1 MAWREKSV
9 IKGERT
15 SVLESVTARDCSW
28 IKERKEGAIG
38 VSHCDLLQEGMH
50 LPSLEV
56 AVTISSFNNIFLI
69 LWPWTSTYDLG
80 CQASPT
86 QGQGIPS
93 RQMTRPEVISLWPL
107 TSGQLRTLAA
117 WATPLFV
124 TDVWGKIIIGEDCST
139 LRRTG
144 IYLLPEVVDLSHWVK
159 RWFLLQPTATRSTL
173 ERCISRPVCRH
184 AHTHT
189 AILTRIC
196 TLDFLWSRFTTDI
209 LHMYT

>member
-28 IKERKEGAIG
+28 IKERKGVAIG

-124 TDVWGKIIIGEDCST
+124 TDVWDKIIRLSVKTAALYAEPVYTYSQRSLICVTEWNVDFCS
-139 LRRTG
+139 
-144 IYLLPEVVDLSHWVK
+144 
-159 RWFLLQPTATRSTL
+159 
-173 ERCISRPVCRH
+173 SRPQHVRH
-184 AHTHT
+184 WNGTFPDQSVDTHT
-189 AILTRIC
+189 R
-196 TLDFLWSRFTTDI
+196 TLPFSRESAR
-209 LHMYT
+209 